1 MKTEELQFDGWTA
14 ITIVTQD
21 DFIRAFDD
29 MDRSDN
35 FTIEGRKALFDWIE
49 QMDED
54 CDHETTLD
62 VISLCCE
69 FTEYKD
75 LTEFRSDYPLA
86 LNYYFYI
93 DMQDKVEL
101 NRAARDEI
109 FATKYPYGYTKAEL
123 NQAARDEISDTT
135 VLIPINDKS
144 FIIQNF

>member
-1 MKTEELQFDGWTA
+1 MKTTVSQY
-14 ITIVTQD
+14 

-35 FTIEGRKALFDWIE
+35 FTIEGRKALFEWIE

-62 VISLCCE
+62 VIALCCE

-75 LTEFRSDYPLA
+75 LTEFRSDYP
-86 LNYYFYI
+86 
-93 DMQDKVEL
+93 
-101 NRAARDEI
+101 
-109 FATKYPYGYTKAEL
+109 
-123 NQAARDEISDTT
+123 QAARDEISDLTA
-135 VLIPINDKS
+135 LIPINDKS